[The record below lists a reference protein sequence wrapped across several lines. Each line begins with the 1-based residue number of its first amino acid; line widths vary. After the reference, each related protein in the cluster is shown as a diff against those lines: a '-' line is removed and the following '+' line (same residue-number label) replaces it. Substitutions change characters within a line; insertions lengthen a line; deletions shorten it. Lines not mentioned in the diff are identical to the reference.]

1 SCECPHR
8 LSDKLLKSVAA
19 FLYENQPF
27 GRCCEE
33 AYITFSSVRVKQ
45 FFAFSFQNLSLPFQ
59 CSSRFA
65 LSCSRS
71 VVAHYRESEKSGK
84 CFFEKNFQVVIFYTL
99 RPIIKQKK

>member
-1 SCECPHR
+1 R
-8 LSDKLLKSVAA
+8 LSDKLLKSVATKS
-19 FLYENQPF
+19 FDFRLR
-27 GRCCEE
+27 GRCREE
-33 AYITFSSVRVKQ
+33 AYNTFSSVRVKQ

-84 CFFEKNFQVVIFYTL
+84 CFFENNFQVMVFYTL
-99 RPIIKQKK
+99 RTFLKQKKRFYT

>member
-1 SCECPHR
+1 IS
-8 LSDKLLKSVAA
+8 
-19 FLYENQPF
+19 YEIQPF

-33 AYITFSSVRVKQ
+33 AYNTFSSVRVKQ

-71 VVAHYRESEKSGK
+71 VVAHYRESEKSGNP
-84 CFFEKNFQVVIFYTL
+84 FFHIFFRSLSFPSNLT
-99 RPIIKQKK
+99 